1 MFLRL
6 IILGLLINRTDV
18 HGWLVGHSRGSG
30 IAGAGQ
36 PHWEQG
42 NHKGCPYVGIPYV
55 WGFFT
60 IPLCVEMALIERAF
74 NRE

>member
-30 IAGAGQ
+30 
-36 PHWEQG
+36 QG
-42 NHKGCPYVGIPYV
+42 NHIGSRATTRVALLRWDPLR
-55 WGFFT
+55 WEFFT